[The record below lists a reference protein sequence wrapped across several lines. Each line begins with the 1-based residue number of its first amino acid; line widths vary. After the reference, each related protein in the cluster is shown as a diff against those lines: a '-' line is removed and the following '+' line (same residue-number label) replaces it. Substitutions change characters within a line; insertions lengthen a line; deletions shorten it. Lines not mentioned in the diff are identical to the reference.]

1 MGFILGTSQNASEV
15 EPYNYPIDPVLKE
28 KAYALENEFI
38 SKYCSPLTLKELH
51 YKDIHIDYHGDTYLH
66 TLIRG
71 EEDLLKPNY
80 NNKKILIILHGYQ
93 ASSFIFYRMMPFLN
107 DKFIVICPDLIGTGF
122 SSRPKL
128 KFTSNEQCIDFFVE
142 SIEKL
147 RQKLNIEKFYICGHS
162 LGGYFALNYAI
173 KYPQY
178 VENNIA
184 LMSPTGIGDPKKG
197 GDSTENLYLGQ
208 RVLFSWTM
216 GILFYLQPTSQSLSK
231 NFFMANSTKK
241 GEDDKFEISK
251 EENLLIGQIRRMHF
265 DYPPDLETCIFY
277 IYRHPLPTPVKPL
290 EDIIVEKIPE
300 KNIVFIFGEED
311 WMDKFGTKRLH
322 KKDKNKYKYYI
333 IPNCGHRWPMEKV
346 EEGAK
351 IINENL

>member
-1 MGFILGTSQNASEV
+1 
-15 EPYNYPIDPVLKE
+15 
-28 KAYALENEFI
+28 
-38 SKYCSPLTLKELH
+38 
-51 YKDIHIDYHGDTYLH
+51 
-66 TLIRG
+66 
-71 EEDLLKPNY
+71 
-80 NNKKILIILHGYQ
+80 
-93 ASSFIFYRMMPFLN
+93 
-107 DKFIVICPDLIGTGF
+107 
-122 SSRPKL
+122 
-128 KFTSNEQCIDFFVE
+128 
-142 SIEKL
+142 
-147 RQKLNIEKFYICGHS
+147 
-162 LGGYFALNYAI
+162 
-173 KYPQY
+173 
-178 VENNIA
+178 
-184 LMSPTGIGDPKKG
+184 MSPTGIGDPKKG

-300 KNIVFIFGEED
+300 KNIIFIFGEED